1 MSANRRREPRGRG
14 VGPAPAPHHPEGG
27 AVKLEW
33 QRPGVVCVTAK
44 VEELALLV
52 AAGRIAAAAL
62 ENQPGEQAAAL
73 EQVLR
78 NLDRAIAG
86 LRSQGTAPDIG
97 DRTQTGT
104 RRLARP
110 GATTSSPTHT
120 TGPAMPGSK
129 EATKR

>member
-1 MSANRRREPRGRG
+1 VR
-14 VGPAPAPHHPEGG
+14 
-27 AVKLEW
+27 LEW

-52 AAGRIAAAAL
+52 ATGRIAAAGL

-73 EQVLR
+73 ERVLR

-86 LRSQGTAPDIG
+86 LRSQGPAPDIR

-104 RRLARP
+104 RRLARR
-110 GATTSSPTHT
+110 AATSSPNHT
-120 TGPAMPGSK
+120 TGPATPDSK
-129 EATKR
+129 EATRR

>member
-1 MSANRRREPRGRG
+1 MR
-14 VGPAPAPHHPEGG
+14 
-27 AVKLEW
+27 LEW

-73 EQVLR
+73 QRVLE

-86 LRSQGTAPDIG
+86 LRSRGAAPAIG

-104 RRLARP
+104 RRPARR
-110 GATTSSPTHT
+110 GAATSSPNHT
-120 TGPAMPGSK
+120 TGPARPGPK

>member
-1 MSANRRREPRGRG
+1 MR
-14 VGPAPAPHHPEGG
+14 
-27 AVKLEW
+27 LEW

-73 EQVLR
+73 DRVLR

-86 LRSQGTAPDIG
+86 LRFQGAPPDIG

-104 RRLARP
+104 RQLARP
-110 GATTSSPTHT
+110 RATTSYTNPT
-120 TGPAMPGSK
+120 TGPATPGSK
-129 EATKR
+129 EAPKR

>member
-1 MSANRRREPRGRG
+1 MR
-14 VGPAPAPHHPEGG
+14 
-27 AVKLEW
+27 LEW

-73 EQVLR
+73 ERVLR

-86 LRSQGTAPDIG
+86 LRSRGPTSKTVRKPG
-97 DRTQTGT
+97 
-104 RRLARP
+104 LADSFGP
-110 GATTSSPTHT
+110 GAATSSPNHT
-120 TGPAMPGSK
+120 TGPTTPGSK
-129 EATKR
+129 EAPKR